1 MSGPSTRSHR
11 SSVCE
16 MDTTLAELS
25 QMVKAGKSVVLITG
39 AGLSAASGIPTFRGG
54 SDSIWCVTAAA
65 QGRRSVFLRDPVRW
79 YNEFWLRHFP
89 LSFTRMIPNA
99 GHEAIAG

>member
-39 AGLSAASGIPTFRGG
+39 AGLSAASGEFRYPY
-54 SDSIWCVTAAA
+54 SWTASTVPAVSVVCRAA
-65 QGRRSVFLRDPVRW
+65 VVQIRYGR
-79 YNEFWLRHFP
+79 E
-89 LSFTRMIPNA
+89 
-99 GHEAIAG
+99 E